1 MSYILYSVLILILF
15 FGLFQDTVEHLSK
28 GVLEGETKEEAM
40 RRFREEGYTGDIDKI
55 GNTWYGK
62 SKWKKT
68 SGVMNRF
75 RGAWM
80 NLRRK
85 ESDDDVYGQEFKK
98 HQKSSSSLPRE
109 GAIRGLLLPKRITK
123 TTNGVVTKT
132 TNGVVTK
139 KNSTKNIMF
148 MIILCLLILVII
160 VIVTII
166 FIKKFKMKEI

>member
-28 GVLEGETKEEAM
+28 GVIEGETKEEAM
-40 RRFREEGYTGDIDKI
+40 QRFREDGYTGNIEKI

-68 SGVMNRF
+68 SGVMNSF

-80 NLRRK
+80 NRRRK

-123 TTNGVVTKT
+123 TTNGVVTK
-132 TNGVVTK
+132 

-148 MIILCLLILVII
+148 MIILFLLILVII

>member
-28 GVLEGETKEEAM
+28 GVIEGETKEEAM
-40 RRFREEGYTGDIDKI
+40 QRFREDGYTGNIEKI

-68 SGVMNRF
+68 SGVMNSF

-80 NLRRK
+80 NRRRK

-123 TTNGVVTKT
+123 TTNGVVTK
-132 TNGVVTK
+132 

>member
-28 GVLEGETKEEAM
+28 GVIEGETKEEAM
-40 RRFREEGYTGDIDKI
+40 QRFREDGYTGDINKI

-68 SGVMNRF
+68 SGVMNSF
-75 RGAWM
+75 RGTWM
-80 NLRRK
+80 NRRRK

-123 TTNGVVTKT
+123 TTNGVVTK
-132 TNGVVTK
+132 

-148 MIILCLLILVII
+148 MIILFLLILVII

>member
-62 SKWKKT
+62 SKWEKT

-123 TTNGVVTKT
+123 TTNGVVTK
-132 TNGVVTK
+132 

>member
-28 GVLEGETKEEAM
+28 GVIEGETKEEAM
-40 RRFREEGYTGDIDKI
+40 QRFREEGYTGDINKI

-68 SGVMNRF
+68 SGVMNSF

-80 NLRRK
+80 NRRRK

-123 TTNGVVTKT
+123 TTNGVVTK
-132 TNGVVTK
+132 

-148 MIILCLLILVII
+148 MIILFLLILVII